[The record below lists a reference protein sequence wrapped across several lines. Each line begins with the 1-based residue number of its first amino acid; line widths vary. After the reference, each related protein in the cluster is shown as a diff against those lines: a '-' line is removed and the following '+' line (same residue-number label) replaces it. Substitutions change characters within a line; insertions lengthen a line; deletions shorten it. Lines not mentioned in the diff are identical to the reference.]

1 MAEFLVYNKTHWME
15 LPAKDFP
22 ELIGYENVRQKIM
35 ANEALTL
42 EQSTKALILHQ
53 WKYDARYM
61 AGDIVEVR
69 KDGAPRGRLEKTGVD
84 FIRVPIAFEDA
95 TQYMAAHE
103 DETDPLKPILLHRRK
118 YRIDM
123 TGVVLTDHEATLTLA
138 EFNNR
143 LKVKK

>member
-1 MAEFLVYNKTHWME
+1 MAEFLIYNKTHWMD
-15 LPAKDFP
+15 LPSKDFP

-53 WKYDARYM
+53 RKYDVRYVV
-61 AGDIVEVR
+61 GDIVEVR
-69 KDGAPRGRLEKTGVD
+69 RDGAPSGRLEITGVD
-84 FIRVPIAFEDA
+84 FISVPMTLANAKHFME
-95 TQYMAAHE
+95 
-103 DETDPLKPILLHRRK
+103 PLLDGESIKYRRR

-123 TGVVLTDHEATLTLA
+123 TGVVLTNHEATLTLA

>member
-1 MAEFLVYNKTHWME
+1 MAEFLIYNKTHWMD
-15 LPAKDFP
+15 LPSKDFP
-22 ELIGYENVRQKIM
+22 ELMGFENVRQKIM
-35 ANEALTL
+35 ANSALSL

-53 WKYDARYM
+53 RKYDARHM

-69 KDGAPRGRLEKTGVD
+69 RDGAPSGRLEKNGVD

-95 TQYMAAHE
+95 TQYM
-103 DETDPLKPILLHRRK
+103 KPRMDGDMLLHRRK
-118 YRIDM
+118 YWIDM
-123 TGVVLTDHEATLTLA
+123 TGIILSDHEASLSVA